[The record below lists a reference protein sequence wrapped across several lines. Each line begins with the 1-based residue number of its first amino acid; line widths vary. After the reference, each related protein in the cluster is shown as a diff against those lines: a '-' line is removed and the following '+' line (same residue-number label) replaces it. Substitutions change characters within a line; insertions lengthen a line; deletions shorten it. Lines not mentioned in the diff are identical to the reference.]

1 MEQSEELE
9 IQVKYIRINAILSI
23 SKWKKKKKFPTG
35 RVYWKQ
41 QTRVTTNQY
50 IFKSGLIL

>member
-1 MEQSEELE
+1 MLFFPSQNE
-9 IQVKYIRINAILSI
+9 
-23 SKWKKKKKFPTG
+23 KKKKKKNPTG

-50 IFKSGLIL
+50 IFKSGFIL

>member
-23 SKWKKKKKFPTG
+23 SKWKKKKNFPTG

-50 IFKSGLIL
+50 IFKSGFIL

>member
-23 SKWKKKKKFPTG
+23 SKWKKKKKISDRP
-35 RVYWKQ
+35 V
-41 QTRVTTNQY
+41 VMETTNPGDDKPIY
-50 IFKSGLIL
+50 F

>member
-1 MEQSEELE
+1 MLFFPSQNE
-9 IQVKYIRINAILSI
+9 
-23 SKWKKKKKFPTG
+23 KKKKKNPTG

-50 IFKSGLIL
+50 IFKSGFIL